1 MTSKK
6 KKKVRIVGGKHKGA
20 VLSVEDDQVKPTPD
34 RVRETLFNWLSPHIE
49 KAKVLDLFGGSG
61 CLSFESVSR
70 GSDSAL
76 YVDSSKKACDAF
88 KDSLLRYRINDIR
101 LLCRDSFQMI
111 QEENTQGRFNI
122 IFVDPPYGKFELNQ
136 IIEKLYENNWAN
148 DDSLIYL
155 ESSRCLKQ
163 LASTKYQLVK
173 DSTAGNVYYGILKS
187 TSAKS
192 EK

>member
-76 YVDSSKKACDAF
+76 YVDSSKKACGAF

-101 LLCRDSFQMI
+101 LVCRDSFQMI
-111 QEENTQGRFNI
+111 QEKNTQGRFNI

-136 IIEKLYENNWAN
+136 IIEKLFENNWAN

-155 ESSRCLKQ
+155 ESNRCLKQ

>member
-49 KAKVLDLFGGSG
+49 KSKVLDLFGGSG
-61 CLSFESVSR
+61 CLSFESISR

-76 YVDSSKKACDAF
+76 YVDSSKKASGAF

-101 LLCRDSFQMI
+101 LVCRDSVQMI
-111 QEENTQGRFNI
+111 QEENTQGCFNI

-136 IIEKLYENNWAN
+136 IIEKLFENNWAN

-155 ESSRCLKQ
+155 ESNRCLKQ

>member
-1 MTSKK
+1 MASKK

-49 KAKVLDLFGGSG
+49 KSTVLDLFGGSG
-61 CLSFESVSR
+61 CLSFESISR
-70 GSDSAL
+70 GSESVL
-76 YVDSSKKACDAF
+76 YVDSSKNACAAF
-88 KDSLLRYRINDIR
+88 KDSLVRYRINDIR
-101 LLCRDSFQMI
+101 LACRDSVQMI
-111 QEENTQGRFNI
+111 QEENTHGCFDI
-122 IFVDPPYGKFELNQ
+122 IFIDPPYGKFELSE
-136 IIEKLYENNWAN
+136 ILEKLYRNNWAN

-155 ESSRCLKQ
+155 ESNSCLKQ
-163 LASTKYQLVK
+163 LASPKYQLVK

>member
-76 YVDSSKKACDAF
+76 YVDSSKKACGAF

-136 IIEKLYENNWAN
+136 IIKKLFENNWAN
-148 DDSLIYL
+148 NDSLIYL
-155 ESSRCLKQ
+155 ESNRCLKQ

>member
-1 MTSKK
+1 MASKK

-34 RVRETLFNWLSPHIE
+34 RVRETLFNWLSPRME
-49 KAKVLDLFGGSG
+49 KSTVLDLFGGSG
-61 CLSFESVSR
+61 CLSLESISR

-76 YVDSSKKACDAF
+76 YVDSSKRVCGAF

-101 LLCRDSFQMI
+101 LVCRDSVQMI

-136 IIEKLYENNWAN
+136 IIEKLFENNWAN

-155 ESSRCLKQ
+155 ESNRCLKQ

>member
-6 KKKVRIVGGKHKGA
+6 MKKVRIVGGKHKGA

-49 KAKVLDLFGGSG
+49 KSKVLDLFGGSG

-76 YVDSSKKACDAF
+76 YVDSSKKACGAF

-136 IIEKLYENNWAN
+136 IIEKLFEKNWAN

-155 ESSRCLKQ
+155 ESNRCLKQ